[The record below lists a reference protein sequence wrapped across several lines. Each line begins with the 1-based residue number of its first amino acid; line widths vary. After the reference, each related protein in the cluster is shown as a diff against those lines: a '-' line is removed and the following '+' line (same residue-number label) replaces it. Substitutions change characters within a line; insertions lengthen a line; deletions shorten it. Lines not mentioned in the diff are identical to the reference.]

1 MSKLVVSRYHMPS
14 AEERRAAQ
22 RKIALIREMLQRCVD
37 LREALERFESVEGE
51 DWAETLRRYQQALGE
66 QRWEDFVGDYN
77 RLYDTLP
84 AIEAQLE
91 ERIAA
96 ARGRRLRLELTAST
110 LAGSSSRNEDKAT
123 FEKIAR
129 EAKRMRS
136 DRLDAATMQ
145 IEAAFTRL
153 LDAAPGKSATASSA
167 AQLDLARSLIHSG
180 SEPLARI
187 GSPTVPKS
195 VPAVVQERDARV
207 TGLSHNYR
215 CLRRMQAISSGV
227 FASSQLEQN
236 ASQRSL
242 LLDSLVMEIAGHVA
256 ARRTSRDVSRLVAE
270 AFAELSPLDGPA
282 VEALRA
288 KLPVAHAEADI
299 IQARTLLRDAQ
310 SLAETE
316 ARCQDGLLARAAIV
330 KALSELG
337 YEVRVQGETWEER
350 GHLEVRRPDEPNYDV
365 LLSAAANGR
374 VQSKVRAYAHGGR
387 SEGVNRRDVEVEQG
401 WCDDLKV
408 LNSLIEAQ
416 GFAAEIEH
424 EEGPGTAAQKPL
436 PSRVDVRDG
445 QSTPKA
451 RTRFS

>member
-110 LAGSSSRNEDKAT
+110 LAGSSSSNEDKAT

-129 EAKRMRS
+129 EAQKMRS
-136 DRLDAATMQ
+136 DQLDAATTQ

-207 TGLSHNYR
+207 DRLITQLSM
-215 CLRRMQAISSGV
+215 LEEDAGDFIRRVRELAT
-227 FASSQLEQN
+227 EQN

-242 LLDSLVMEIAGHVA
+242 LLRL
-256 ARRTSRDVSRLVAE
+256 ARDGDCGPRGCPPNFARCFPARGRSIRR
-270 AFAELSPLDGPA
+270 AFA
-282 VEALRA
+282 LRW
-288 KLPVAHAEADI
+288 
-299 IQARTLLRDAQ
+299 T
-310 SLAETE
+310 
-316 ARCQDGLLARAAIV
+316 
-330 KALSELG
+330 
-337 YEVRVQGETWEER
+337 R
-350 GHLEVRRPDEPNYDV
+350 G
-365 LLSAAANGR
+365 
-374 VQSKVRAYAHGGR
+374 
-387 SEGVNRRDVEVEQG
+387 
-401 WCDDLKV
+401 
-408 LNSLIEAQ
+408 
-416 GFAAEIEH
+416 
-424 EEGPGTAAQKPL
+424 
-436 PSRVDVRDG
+436 
-445 QSTPKA
+445 
-451 RTRFS
+451 